1 MTYSS
6 YNAFNASQHQ
16 EFYLCKIPIRYTLF
30 YLNALIW
37 VVFRMSDALQKN
49 YDQSL
54 YAAHNRLFF
63 RLFQVGN
70 TLDRKCS
77 NELGISPVHWAVLG
91 ALSRPHVTSGMS
103 FSDLTEYLGVS
114 RQNLDAVLKRLERDG
129 LVQRIIDEHDR
140 RAKNVAMTSDGFQAW
155 DKLQDNFFNF
165 YGQALNKISFD
176 DVVTL
181 IHLLNKVNDGLK
193 SIQLENASSD
203 R

>member
-1 MTYSS
+1 
-6 YNAFNASQHQ
+6 
-16 EFYLCKIPIRYTLF
+16 
-30 YLNALIW
+30 
-37 VVFRMSDALQKN
+37 MSDALPSN

-54 YAAHNRLFF
+54 YSAHNRLFF

-91 ALSRPHVTSGMS
+91 ALSRPRVQSGMS

-129 LVQRIIDEHDR
+129 LVQRIISEHDR
-140 RAKNVAMTSDGFQAW
+140 RAKNVALTAEGLKTWES
-155 DKLQDNFFNF
+155 LQDDFFNF
-165 YGQALNKISFD
+165 YAQALDTLAFD

-193 SIQLENASSD
+193 SIKIEQQAASS
-203 R
+203 

>member
-1 MTYSS
+1 
-6 YNAFNASQHQ
+6 
-16 EFYLCKIPIRYTLF
+16 
-30 YLNALIW
+30 
-37 VVFRMSDALQKN
+37 MSDALPRK

-54 YAAHNRLFF
+54 YSAHNRLFF

-91 ALSRPHVTSGMS
+91 ALSRPRVKSGMS

-129 LVQRIIDEHDR
+129 LVQRIISEHDR
-140 RAKNVAMTSDGFQAW
+140 RAKNVALTAEGLKTW
-155 DKLQDNFFNF
+155 DSLQDDFFDF
-165 YGQALNKISFD
+165 YGQALNTLAFD

-193 SIQLENASSD
+193 SIKITQQTVDS
-203 R
+203 

>member
-1 MTYSS
+1 
-6 YNAFNASQHQ
+6 
-16 EFYLCKIPIRYTLF
+16 
-30 YLNALIW
+30 
-37 VVFRMSDALQKN
+37 MSDALPGS

-54 YAAHNRLFF
+54 YSAHNRLFF

-91 ALSRPHVTSGMS
+91 ALSRPRAQSGMS

-129 LVQRIIDEHDR
+129 LVQRIISEHDR
-140 RAKNVAMTSDGFQAW
+140 RAKNVALTSEGLKTW
-155 DKLQDNFFNF
+155 DSLQDDFFNF
-165 YGQALNKISFD
+165 YGQALNTLAFD
-176 DVVTL
+176 DVITL

-193 SIQLENASSD
+193 SIQLHQQTD
-203 R
+203 Q

>member
-1 MTYSS
+1 
-6 YNAFNASQHQ
+6 
-16 EFYLCKIPIRYTLF
+16 
-30 YLNALIW
+30 
-37 VVFRMSDALQKN
+37 MSDTVSKK

-54 YAAHNRLFF
+54 YSAHNRLFF

-91 ALSRPHVTSGMS
+91 ALSRPRVKSGMS

-129 LVQRIIDEHDR
+129 LVERIISEQDR
-140 RAKNVAMTSDGFQAW
+140 RAKNVALTSEGLKTW
-155 DKLQDNFFNF
+155 DSLQDDFFNF
-165 YGQALNKISFD
+165 YGQALNTLAFD
-176 DVVTL
+176 DVITL

-193 SIQLENASSD
+193 SIYLHQQTD
-203 R
+203 Q

>member
-1 MTYSS
+1 
-6 YNAFNASQHQ
+6 
-16 EFYLCKIPIRYTLF
+16 
-30 YLNALIW
+30 
-37 VVFRMSDALQKN
+37 MSDALQKN

-176 DVVTL
+176 DVVNL

-193 SIQLENASSD
+193 NIQLENASSD
-203 R
+203 H

>member
-1 MTYSS
+1 MS
-6 YNAFNASQHQ
+6 A
-16 EFYLCKIPIRYTLF
+16 
-30 YLNALIW
+30 ALPG
-37 VVFRMSDALQKN
+37 N

-54 YAAHNRLFF
+54 YSAHNRLFF

-91 ALSRPHVTSGMS
+91 ALSRPRVQSGMS

-129 LVQRIIDEHDR
+129 LVQRIISEHDR
-140 RAKNVAMTSDGFQAW
+140 RAKNVALTSEGLKTW
-155 DKLQDNFFNF
+155 DSLQDDFFNF
-165 YGQALNKISFD
+165 YGQALNTLAFD
-176 DVVTL
+176 DVITL

-193 SIQLENASSD
+193 SIYLHQQTD
-203 R
+203 Q

>member
-1 MTYSS
+1 
-6 YNAFNASQHQ
+6 
-16 EFYLCKIPIRYTLF
+16 
-30 YLNALIW
+30 
-37 VVFRMSDALQKN
+37 MSDALPGS

-54 YAAHNRLFF
+54 YSAHNRLFF

-91 ALSRPHVTSGMS
+91 ALSRPRVQSGMS

-129 LVQRIIDEHDR
+129 LVQRIISEHDR
-140 RAKNVAMTSDGFQAW
+140 RAKNVALTSEGLKTW
-155 DKLQDNFFNF
+155 DSLQDDFFNF
-165 YGQALNKISFD
+165 YGQALNTLAFD
-176 DVVTL
+176 DVITL

-193 SIQLENASSD
+193 SIQLHQQTD
-203 R
+203 Q

>member
-1 MTYSS
+1 
-6 YNAFNASQHQ
+6 
-16 EFYLCKIPIRYTLF
+16 
-30 YLNALIW
+30 
-37 VVFRMSDALQKN
+37 MSDSIPRN

-54 YAAHNRLFF
+54 YSAHNRLFF

-70 TLDRKCS
+70 TLDRQCS

-91 ALSRPHVTSGMS
+91 ALSRPHVKSGMS

-114 RQNLDAVLKRLERDG
+114 RQNLDAVLKRLERDS
-129 LVQRIIDEHDR
+129 LVQRIINENDR
-140 RAKNVAMTSDGFQAW
+140 RAKTVALTAEGIKVW
-155 DKLQDNFFNF
+155 DKLQVDFFNF

-193 SIQLENASSD
+193 SIKIENET
-203 R
+203 

>member
-1 MTYSS
+1 
-6 YNAFNASQHQ
+6 
-16 EFYLCKIPIRYTLF
+16 
-30 YLNALIW
+30 
-37 VVFRMSDALQKN
+37 MSDALPGS

-54 YAAHNRLFF
+54 YSAHNRLFF

-91 ALSRPHVTSGMS
+91 ALSRPRVQSGMS

-129 LVQRIIDEHDR
+129 LVQRIISEHDR
-140 RAKNVAMTSDGFQAW
+140 RAKNVALTSEGLKTW
-155 DKLQDNFFNF
+155 DSLQDDFFNF
-165 YGQALNKISFD
+165 YGQALNKLTFD
-176 DVVTL
+176 DAITL

-193 SIQLENASSD
+193 NIHLPKEMNAE
-203 R
+203 

>member
-1 MTYSS
+1 
-6 YNAFNASQHQ
+6 
-16 EFYLCKIPIRYTLF
+16 
-30 YLNALIW
+30 
-37 VVFRMSDALQKN
+37 MSDALPGS

-54 YAAHNRLFF
+54 YSAHNRLFF

-91 ALSRPHVTSGMS
+91 ALSRPRVQSGMS

-129 LVQRIIDEHDR
+129 LVQRIISEQDR
-140 RAKNVAMTSDGFQAW
+140 RAKNVALTVEGLKTW
-155 DKLQDNFFNF
+155 DNLQDDFFNF
-165 YGQALNKISFD
+165 YGQALNTLAFD
-176 DVVTL
+176 DVITL

-193 SIQLENASSD
+193 SIQLHQQTD
-203 R
+203 Q

>member
-1 MTYSS
+1 
-6 YNAFNASQHQ
+6 
-16 EFYLCKIPIRYTLF
+16 
-30 YLNALIW
+30 
-37 VVFRMSDALQKN
+37 MSDALPSN

-54 YAAHNRLFF
+54 YSAHNRLFF

-91 ALSRPHVTSGMS
+91 ALSRPRVQSGMS

-114 RQNLDAVLKRLERDG
+114 RQNLDAVLKRLERYG
-129 LVQRIIDEHDR
+129 LVQRIISEHDR
-140 RAKNVAMTSDGFQAW
+140 RAKNVALTAEGLKTWES
-155 DKLQDNFFNF
+155 LQDDFFNF
-165 YGQALNKISFD
+165 YAQALDTLAFD

-193 SIQLENASSD
+193 SIKIEQQAASS
-203 R
+203 

>member
-1 MTYSS
+1 MS
-6 YNAFNASQHQ
+6 A
-16 EFYLCKIPIRYTLF
+16 
-30 YLNALIW
+30 ALPG
-37 VVFRMSDALQKN
+37 N

-54 YAAHNRLFF
+54 YSAHNRLFF

-91 ALSRPHVTSGMS
+91 ALSRPRVQSGMS

-129 LVQRIIDEHDR
+129 LVQRIISEHDR
-140 RAKNVAMTSDGFQAW
+140 RAKNVALTSEGFKTW
-155 DKLQDNFFNF
+155 DSLQDDFFNF
-165 YGQALNKISFD
+165 YGQALNTLAFD
-176 DVVTL
+176 DVITL

-193 SIQLENASSD
+193 SIYLHQQTD
-203 R
+203 Q

>member
-1 MTYSS
+1 MS
-6 YNAFNASQHQ
+6 A
-16 EFYLCKIPIRYTLF
+16 
-30 YLNALIW
+30 ALPG
-37 VVFRMSDALQKN
+37 N

-54 YAAHNRLFF
+54 YSAHNRLFF

-91 ALSRPHVTSGMS
+91 ALSRPRVQSGMS

-129 LVQRIIDEHDR
+129 LVQRIISEHDR
-140 RAKNVAMTSDGFQAW
+140 RAKNVALTSEGLKTW
-155 DKLQDNFFNF
+155 DSLQDDFFNF
-165 YGQALNKISFD
+165 YGQALNTLAFD
-176 DVVTL
+176 GVITL

-193 SIQLENASSD
+193 SIQLHQKTD
-203 R
+203 Q

>member
-1 MTYSS
+1 
-6 YNAFNASQHQ
+6 
-16 EFYLCKIPIRYTLF
+16 
-30 YLNALIW
+30 
-37 VVFRMSDALQKN
+37 MSDALPSN

-54 YAAHNRLFF
+54 YSAHNRLFF

-91 ALSRPHVTSGMS
+91 ALSRPRVQSGMS

-129 LVQRIIDEHDR
+129 LVQRIISEHDR
-140 RAKNVAMTSDGFQAW
+140 RAKNVALTAEGLKTWES
-155 DKLQDNFFNF
+155 LQDDFFNF
-165 YGQALNKISFD
+165 YGQALNTLAFD

-193 SIQLENASSD
+193 SIKIEKQTAGS
-203 R
+203 

>member
-1 MTYSS
+1 M
-6 YNAFNASQHQ
+6 
-16 EFYLCKIPIRYTLF
+16 
-30 YLNALIW
+30 W

-193 SIQLENASSD
+193 SIQLENTSSD

>member
-1 MTYSS
+1 
-6 YNAFNASQHQ
+6 
-16 EFYLCKIPIRYTLF
+16 
-30 YLNALIW
+30 
-37 VVFRMSDALQKN
+37 MSDVLPKN

-54 YAAHNRLFF
+54 YSAHNRLFF

-70 TLDRKCS
+70 TLDRQCS

-91 ALSRPHVTSGMS
+91 ALSRPHVKSGMS

-140 RAKNVAMTSDGFQAW
+140 RAKNVALTAEGVKAW
-155 DKLQDNFFNF
+155 DKSQVDFFNF
-165 YGQALNKISFD
+165 YGQALNKITFD

-193 SIQLENASSD
+193 SIKIGHEA
-203 R
+203 

>member
-1 MTYSS
+1 
-6 YNAFNASQHQ
+6 
-16 EFYLCKIPIRYTLF
+16 
-30 YLNALIW
+30 
-37 VVFRMSDALQKN
+37 
-49 YDQSL
+49 
-54 YAAHNRLFF
+54 
-63 RLFQVGN
+63 
-70 TLDRKCS
+70 
-77 NELGISPVHWAVLG
+77 
-91 ALSRPHVTSGMS
+91 
-103 FSDLTEYLGVS
+103 LTEYLGVS

>member
-1 MTYSS
+1 MS
-6 YNAFNASQHQ
+6 A
-16 EFYLCKIPIRYTLF
+16 
-30 YLNALIW
+30 ALPG
-37 VVFRMSDALQKN
+37 N

-54 YAAHNRLFF
+54 YSAHNRLFF

-91 ALSRPHVTSGMS
+91 ALSRPRVQSGMS

-129 LVQRIIDEHDR
+129 LVQRIISEHDR
-140 RAKNVAMTSDGFQAW
+140 RAKNVALTSEGLKTW
-155 DKLQDNFFNF
+155 DSLQDDFFNF
-165 YGQALNKISFD
+165 YGQALNTLAFD
-176 DVVTL
+176 DVITL

-193 SIQLENASSD
+193 SIHLHQQTD
-203 R
+203 Q

>member
-1 MTYSS
+1 
-6 YNAFNASQHQ
+6 
-16 EFYLCKIPIRYTLF
+16 
-30 YLNALIW
+30 
-37 VVFRMSDALQKN
+37 MSDALPGS

-54 YAAHNRLFF
+54 YSAHNRLFF

-91 ALSRPHVTSGMS
+91 ALSRPRVQSGMS

-129 LVQRIIDEHDR
+129 LVERIISEQDR
-140 RAKNVAMTSDGFQAW
+140 RAKNVALTSEGFKTW
-155 DKLQDNFFNF
+155 DSLQNDFFDF
-165 YGQALNKISFD
+165 YGQALNKLTFD
-176 DVVTL
+176 DAITL

-193 SIQLENASSD
+193 NIHLPKEMNAE
-203 R
+203 

>member
-1 MTYSS
+1 
-6 YNAFNASQHQ
+6 
-16 EFYLCKIPIRYTLF
+16 
-30 YLNALIW
+30 
-37 VVFRMSDALQKN
+37 MSDTVSKK

-54 YAAHNRLFF
+54 YSAHNRLFF

-91 ALSRPHVTSGMS
+91 ALSRPRVQSGMS

-129 LVQRIIDEHDR
+129 LVQRIISEHDR
-140 RAKNVAMTSDGFQAW
+140 RAKNVALTSEGLKTW
-155 DKLQDNFFNF
+155 DSLQDDFFNF
-165 YGQALNKISFD
+165 YGQALNTLAFD
-176 DVVTL
+176 DVITL

-193 SIQLENASSD
+193 SIYLHQQTD
-203 R
+203 Q